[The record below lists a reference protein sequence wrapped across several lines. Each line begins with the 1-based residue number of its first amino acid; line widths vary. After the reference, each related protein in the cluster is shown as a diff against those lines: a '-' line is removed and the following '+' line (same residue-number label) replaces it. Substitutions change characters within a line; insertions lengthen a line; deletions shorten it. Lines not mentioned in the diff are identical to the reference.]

1 MNLSKAFQVILQKN
15 IKNLTVVD
23 VCGLISKKG
32 LSTSK
37 DDFKTLLKEYNINS
51 IKEFKSQSLE
61 ILIKY
66 IKVALNDNI
75 LTVEEKNNI
84 RFLKLLFEIKEGD
97 FKSNKTIY
105 NDVKNIIKIQLE
117 LIYMDDSK
125 IDTSEALHKVDL
137 QEVFDLSYDTF
148 LEISNHF
155 DLIILGKELDN
166 AGDDIDDQLDSFQD
180 GLNKID
186 SFIDSKSLSK
196 WSSERFEKW
205 KKENSFQENEDNRS
219 RRISERVKDRVWNRD
234 GGKCVL
240 CGSNENIEFDHIV
253 PFSKGGAN
261 TYRNIQILC
270 QDCNRKKSDNITIEE
285 DFFDDDFDLNL

>member
-37 DDFKTLLKEYNINS
+37 NDIKTLLKESNINS
-51 IKEFKSQSLE
+51 VKEFKNQSLE

-75 LTVEEKNNI
+75 LTIEEKNNI

-97 FKSNKTIY
+97 FKSNKQIF
-105 NDVKNIIKIQLE
+105 NDIKNIIKIQLE

-137 QEVFDLSYDTF
+137 QEVFSLSYDDF

-155 DLIILGKELDN
+155 DLIILGKELDK
-166 AGDDIDDQLDSFQD
+166 AGDSEDDFV
-180 GLNKID
+180 
-186 SFIDSKSLSK
+186 
-196 WSSERFEKW
+196 
-205 KKENSFQENEDNRS
+205 NSFQEGVTKMDSFIKEDTVSKWYKNKLNDDSNNEEDTRS
-219 RRISERVKDRVWNRD
+219 RRISDRVKDRVWNRD

-240 CGSNENIEFDHIV
+240 CGSNEKIEFDHIV
-253 PFSKGGAN
+253 PFSKGGSN

-285 DFFDDDFDLNL
+285 DFFDEDFDLNI